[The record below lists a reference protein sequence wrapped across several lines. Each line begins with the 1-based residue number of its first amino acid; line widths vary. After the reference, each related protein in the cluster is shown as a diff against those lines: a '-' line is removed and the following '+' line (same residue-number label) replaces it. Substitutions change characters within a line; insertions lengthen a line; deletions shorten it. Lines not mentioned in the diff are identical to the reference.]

1 MEQQKVK
8 ASKKRYFAYDL
19 MRAIAMLLIVFYHMN
34 CEWSARQ
41 MDSLLVVTK
50 IGAQGY
56 LGWQG
61 VSLFILVSGAAQC
74 ISYERCSNLKTYY
87 KKRWWSIFPSFYL
100 AYFVC
105 YLMGGFGGGVKLFDP
120 SFLWTLTGLDGYVS
134 LFGIQSHYLV
144 GEWFIGMILVLY
156 IVFPVL
162 YALVTH
168 YPKQT
173 LIVALLYYLVMV
185 QLLGKTGRVDK
196 DILLNVVMFLAGIYL
211 YHYVK
216 NVSLRTGVVAAVLL
230 CLVVFIPLPE
240 RVTWYLFALEGI
252 LWYLIFMA
260 AGNALDRMTNMA
272 CMILKKL
279 VGVLSKY
286 SYEIF
291 LLHHVLISVSL
302 SPYEQSTSYS
312 VGAYLLW
319 ALRALVVIG
328 LAAWMIYP
336 RWKPQIPNV
345 QATKLQTKKSQ
356 TMNE

>member
-1 MEQQKVK
+1 MEQRKTK
-8 ASKKRYFAYDL
+8 AKKRYFAYDL
-19 MRAIAMLLIVFYHMN
+19 MRAAAMLLIVFYHMN
-34 CEWSARQ
+34 CEWSARL
-41 MDSLLVVTK
+41 MDSPLVVTK

-74 ISYERCSNLKTYY
+74 ISYERCSDLKTYY

-105 YLMGGFGGGVKLFDP
+105 YLMGGFGGGVKLFDL
-120 SFLWTLTGLDGYVS
+120 SFLWTITGLDGYAS

-162 YALVTH
+162 YALVVRF
-168 YPKQT
+168 PKQT
-173 LIVALLYYLVMV
+173 LIAAILYYLVMV
-185 QLLGKTGRVDK
+185 QLLGNTGRVDK
-196 DILLNVVMFLAGIYL
+196 DIVLNVVVFLAGIYL
-211 YHYVK
+211 YRYGK
-216 NVSLRTGVVAAVLL
+216 RVSLRTGMAAIVLL

-240 RVTWYLFALEGI
+240 RITWYLFAIEGI
-252 LWYLIFMA
+252 LLYIIFMA
-260 AGNALDRMTNMA
+260 AGNALGRVKNVP
-272 CMILKKL
+272 CVLFKKL

-302 SPYEQSTSYS
+302 SSYEQGTSYS

-319 ALRALVVIG
+319 TLRVLVVIG
-328 LAAWMIYP
+328 IAAWMLYP
-336 RWKPQIPNV
+336 RWKPQTTKA
-345 QATKLQTKKSQ
+345 QATNARQ
-356 TMNE
+356 

>member
-156 IVFPVL
+156 LVFPIL
-162 YALVTH
+162 YALVKR

-173 LIVALLYYLVMV
+173 LIGSILYYLVMV
-185 QLLGKTGRVDK
+185 QLLGNTGRVDK
-196 DILLNVVMFLAGIYL
+196 DILLNVVVFLAGIYL
-211 YHYVK
+211 YRYVK
-216 NVSLRTGVVAAVLL
+216 NVSLRTGVEAVVLL

-240 RVTWYLFALEGI
+240 RVTWYLFAIEGI
-252 LWYLIFMA
+252 LLYLIFMA
-260 AGNALDRMTNMA
+260 AGNALERIKNVP
-272 CMILKKL
+272 CVILKKL

-302 SPYEQSTSYS
+302 SPYEQNAVYS
-312 VGAYLLW
+312 AGQYLLW
-319 ALRALVVIG
+319 AFRVLVVIG
-328 LAAWMIYP
+328 IASWMIYP
-336 RWKPQIPNV
+336 RWKPQM
-345 QATKLQTKKSQ
+345 TKAQEIKSQ
-356 TMNE
+356 TTRS

>member
-19 MRAIAMLLIVFYHMN
+19 MRAAAMILIVFYHMN
-34 CEWSARQ
+34 CEWSARL
-41 MDSLLVVTK
+41 MDSPLVVTK

-74 ISYERCSNLKTYY
+74 ISYERCSDLKTYY

-105 YLMGGFGGGVKLFDP
+105 YLMGGFGGGVKLFDL

-156 IVFPVL
+156 IVFPAL
-162 YALVTH
+162 YALVAR
-168 YPKQT
+168 YPKQI
-173 LIVALLYYLVMV
+173 LITAILYYLVMV
-185 QLLGKTGRVDK
+185 QLLGNTGRVDK
-196 DILLNVVMFLAGIYL
+196 DILLNVVVFLIGIYL
-211 YHYVK
+211 YRYVK
-216 NVSLRTGVVAAVLL
+216 NVSLRIGAAAFIAL
-230 CLVVFIPLPE
+230 CAVIFVPLPE
-240 RVTWYLFALEGI
+240 RVTWYLFAIEGI

-260 AGNALDRMTNMA
+260 AGNTLDQIKNKA
-272 CMILKKL
+272 CGSLKKL

-302 SPYEQSTSYS
+302 SPYEQNAAYS
-312 VGAYLLW
+312 MSAYLLW
-319 ALRALVVIG
+319 ALRVLVAVGI
-328 LAAWMIYP
+328 AAWMIYP
-336 RWKPQIPNV
+336 RWKPHVIQKN
-345 QATKLQTKKSQ
+345 
-356 TMNE
+356 